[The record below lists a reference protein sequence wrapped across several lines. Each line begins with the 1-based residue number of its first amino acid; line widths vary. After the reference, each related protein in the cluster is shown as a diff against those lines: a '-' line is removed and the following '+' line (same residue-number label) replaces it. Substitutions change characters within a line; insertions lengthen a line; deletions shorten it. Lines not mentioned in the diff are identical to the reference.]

1 LHPATLLWR
10 RHPGFLHITLHFRRN
25 WEGDRGIWRLTKGIC
40 SRRKERWL
48 ALNTW
53 LELDIACERL
63 LLLGLFFDFITFR
76 AGHAVIFL
84 FGETHCETVLSWT
97 YELGYGNNCT
107 TASEIFGRGLIL

>member
-1 LHPATLLWR
+1 LGRRSRLLTPDGR
-10 RHPGFLHITLHFRRN
+10 DLQQ
-25 WEGDRGIWRLTKGIC
+25 EKGA
-40 SRRKERWL
+40 L

-53 LELDIACERL
+53 LELDIACERV
-63 LLLGLFFDFITFR
+63 LLLGLFFNFITFR

-107 TASEIFGRGLIL
+107 TAGEIFDQGPIL